1 MSPAVAVTVAGAV
14 IAAGTGVRVL
24 SIAGTRAIAAG
35 RLGLIAGELG
45 ARRDATSRRAPVWF
59 APMLEAAGVDHDPAG
74 WWRRWVLAV
83 VSTTIGSLVVAGPGA
98 GAVALVAAAAG
109 PVAVLHG
116 LRHRGEQ
123 RLEESL
129 PLLLDVTAAALRS
142 GASLPQALAAA
153 SSRPGRLAG
162 ELRQVTAAVE
172 RGASLVGELDRWAER
187 QPMPGLRLATTALAL
202 GADAGGAR
210 AQAVDGVADTLRD
223 RLALRREINAQSA
236 QARSSAAVMTAV
248 PVVVALLAAAS
259 DPRTAAFLFR
269 SWPGVV
275 CVLGGLTLDGTAG
288 LWMLRL
294 IRNAS

>member
-1 MSPAVAVTVAGAV
+1 MSPVVAAAVAGAV
-14 IAAGTGVRVL
+14 IVAGACVRLL
-24 SIAGTRAIAAG
+24 SIAGSRALAAG
-35 RLGLIAGELG
+35 RLVPIVGDEGAQPGTAGP
-45 ARRDATSRRAPVWF
+45 SAPMWF
-59 APMLEAAGVDHDPAG
+59 ARMLEGAGIDHGPSG
-74 WWRRWVLAV
+74 WWRGWIGGVLA
-83 VSTTIGSLVVAGPGA
+83 SAIASLVVAGPGA
-98 GAVALVAAAAG
+98 AAVAVVAAAVG
-109 PVAVLHG
+109 PPAALHG

-129 PLLLDVTAAALRS
+129 PVLLDVTAAALRS

-153 SSRPGRLAG
+153 STRPGRLAG
-162 ELRQVTAAVE
+162 ELRQVVVAVG
-172 RGASLVGELDRWAER
+172 RGAPLVGELERWAAR

-223 RLALRREINAQSA
+223 RLALQREINAQSA

-248 PVVVALLAAAS
+248 PLVVAVLAAAS

-269 SWPGVV
+269 SWPGLV
-275 CVLGGLTLDGTAG
+275 CVLGGLALDGTAG